1 VRICFEA
8 VGELRTLD
16 RALDEKFFAQLNTTR
31 MSLIDA
37 TPLLPEASVETE
49 DLAPAVVR
57 ALRIYGG
64 VNLYALRATN
74 DHRDF
79 ASPSRAGEPP
89 LAMDLSGRRFS
100 LSVVWSERGEGCPP
114 SEVSPPRSS

>member
-57 ALRIYGG
+57 AWRIYGACTFMHFVPPTIIG
-64 VNLYALRATN
+64 ILHHLPGLENR
-74 DHRDF
+74 R
-79 ASPSRAGEPP
+79 SR
-89 LAMDLSGRRFS
+89 
-100 LSVVWSERGEGCPP
+100 WI
-114 SEVSPPRSS
+114 